1 MLWSLLEEGFSTL
14 EWAMKRK
21 SSSFIVC
28 CPVKWNGI
36 SDVRS
41 LVGECQGFDLM
52 WMRVETVGK
61 LPDV

>member
-21 SSSFIVC
+21 SSSFIVY

-41 LVGECQGFDLM
+41 WVHVGWFSKGDWLVSV
-52 WMRVETVGK
+52 RVLT
-61 LPDV
+61 